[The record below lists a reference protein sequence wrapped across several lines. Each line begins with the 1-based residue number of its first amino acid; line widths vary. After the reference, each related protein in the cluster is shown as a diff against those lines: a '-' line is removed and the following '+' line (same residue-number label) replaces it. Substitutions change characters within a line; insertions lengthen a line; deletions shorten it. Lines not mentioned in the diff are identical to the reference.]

1 MSDGF
6 QYFDIILFAMVAA
19 FLVLRLRSVLGRRTG
34 TERPRDSIIGRLGA
48 KREPAATDNVV
59 SLPDRARLQ
68 DDAVPP
74 ADGPRPTSVAA
85 GIAQI
90 QGADPGF
97 DMKAFSAGA
106 RSAFEMIVNAFAGG
120 DTTTLR
126 PLLSDEVYE
135 RFAEAIRHRVEAK
148 ETHETNLMAIKS
160 ADVEAAELNGRTAFV
175 TMKFVSDQVNV
186 TRAADG
192 KIVDGEPDHVVEKT
206 DFWTFARNTRSQDP
220 NWLLVATRSA

>member
-34 TERPRDSIIGRLGA
+34 TERPRDPLAGRLGA
-48 KREPAATDNVV
+48 KREPTAPDNVV
-59 SLPDRARLQ
+59 SLPERGRPL

-74 ADGPRPTSVAA
+74 TDAPRPTSVAA

-90 QGADPGF
+90 RAVDPSF
-97 DMKAFSAGA
+97 DMNGFAAGA
-106 RSAFEMIVNAFAGG
+106 RSAFEMIVHAFAAG

-135 RFAEAIRHRVEAK
+135 RFAEAIRHRVDAK
-148 ETHETNLMAIKS
+148 ETHETNLVAIKS
-160 ADVEAAELNGRTAFV
+160 ADIEEAELNGRTAFV
-175 TMKFVSDQVNV
+175 TMKFASDQTNV

-192 KIVDGEPDHVVEKT
+192 QIVDGDADHVVEKT